1 MTKDTSKWNYLNSR
15 NVNFFEIRSYYE
27 YALTIKYL
35 TKQWSNRERIPSFWL
50 VGKIWN
56 NQSDC
61 SEPMLCKCR
70 QEIFFLTSFPD
81 AHFKKKITVVK

>member
-35 TKQWSNRERIPSFWL
+35 TKQ
-50 VGKIWN
+50 
-56 NQSDC
+56 
-61 SEPMLCKCR
+61 
-70 QEIFFLTSFPD
+70 
-81 AHFKKKITVVK
+81 